1 MKLNH
6 TALYCKGWYKTRE
19 GGVKTMWMDMA
30 HCIHADGW
38 SPLTKGDVANW
49 CLIRLDEM
57 RNDKNFNKTNMI
69 DLYHFISEMISNKNR
84 AKNFYNEEL
93 DMYDLIILTY
103 RNVIMGCNFDC
114 FTETVKPNPD
124 VLPVNLQP
132 AWYSER
138 ECKLYPA
145 MMMCDYMKDV
155 ERLLPNAKDDV
166 DTFYSFEH
174 VESAIRIKNWKDVVV
189 INGSDN
195 LNECFEKKVT
205 GYELKRKMLNE
216 KDQYGDEVYIDMN
229 IYNYVADFDDDT
241 VYTCRFKQGD
251 YDIKLMSVTIK

>member
-19 GGVKTMWMDMA
+19 GGIKTMWMDMA
-30 HCIHADGW
+30 HCIHADGYR
-38 SPLTKGDVANW
+38 PQTKKDVANW

-57 RNDKNFNKTNMI
+57 RNDKKFNRTNMI
-69 DLYHFISEMISNKNR
+69 DLHHFINEMISNKNT
-84 AKNFYNEEL
+84 AKNLYNDEL
-93 DMYDLIILTY
+93 DIYDLIILNY
-103 RNVIMGCNFDC
+103 RNIIMVCDGDC
-114 FTETVKPNPD
+114 FTEKVKPNPN

-138 ECKLYPA
+138 DCKLYST

-155 ERLLPNAKDDV
+155 ERLLPDAKDELDN
-166 DTFYSFEH
+166 FYDFEN
-174 VESAIRIKNWKDVVV
+174 VEAFIYIKNWKDVVV

-205 GYELKRKMLNE
+205 GYELKRNMFDEL
-216 KDQYGDEVYIDMN
+216 DQYGYNVYIDMN
-229 IYNYVADFDDDT
+229 IYNSVTDFDDDA
-241 VYTCRFKQGD
+241 VYTCRFKQGEFD
-251 YDIKLMSVTIK
+251 VKLMSVTIK

>member
-19 GGVKTMWMDMA
+19 GGIKTMWMDMA

-38 SPLTKGDVANW
+38 CPQTKEDVANW

-57 RNDKNFNKTNMI
+57 RKDKKFNETNLI
-69 DLYHFISEMISNKNR
+69 DLHHFINEMINNKSM

-93 DMYDLIILTY
+93 DIYDLIIFNY
-103 RNVIMGCNFDC
+103 RNIIMECDGDY
-114 FTETVKPNPD
+114 FTKSVKPNPN

-132 AWYSER
+132 AWYSEN

-145 MMMCDYMKDV
+145 MMMCDYMEDV
-155 ERLLPNAKDDV
+155 ERLLPDAKDEIHHSYD
-166 DTFYSFEH
+166 FEN
-174 VESAIRIKNWKDVVV
+174 VEACLKINKWKDVVV

-195 LNECFEKKVT
+195 LNDCVETKIT
-205 GYELKRKMLNE
+205 GYELKRNMLND
-216 KDQYGDEVYIDMN
+216 KDQDCNNVYIDMN
-229 IYNYVADFDDDT
+229 IYNNVTDFDDDT
-241 VYTCRFKQGD
+241 LYTCRFKQGE
-251 YDIKLMSVTIK
+251 YDIKLMSVTVK